1 MEETTEP
8 VVTGNA
14 NLKSNLF
21 RFVTVRHPQMPTEED
36 LDRGFIY
43 APDGLNDPFTSKISS
58 LKEVSE
64 FEKAKALEE
73 VSSDFSR
80 MELSQV
86 KSINAP
92 LYKFSSWLM
101 RNRKYVDF
109 ETIHSKH
116 HGVEV
121 LDLETLKK
129 LWENLLYQTVAHQS
143 SYTRETII
151 QIIIADNFLKKHSNE
166 ALIKNNED
174 LRRLACARVVVPSE
188 IVPKRPPAPSQKAKT
203 FSFYQENQNIS
214 EASEKLDQYQN
225 AIEEL
230 QTLNTRYV
238 EDYGQALST
247 QPPVEEKI
255 EETDSGDIEGII
267 KPPSQ
272 ADIEKIVGTPLSEE
286 YLRGKVS
293 ESSVEAIKE
302 LNLEQ
307 FKTPIQA
314 IKGLE
319 AEMYKISTNA
329 FRDVQLNKKV
339 VATGGSIIEL
349 KGTDERVPLPV
360 CDGLDKPTIID
371 RVNLTINDASNYI
384 SNTNSTSYSV
394 AGGASQE
401 VINGNGYVE
410 WKMPRLF
417 FVFGY
422 ESYVGLSYINA
433 DEYYSSI
440 DYALYVKMNPTTK
453 ALYTGVIEKGVDK
466 GQQGSVVGGDT
477 FRIERDGSTIKYFKN
492 NTLLSQ
498 TTESNPN
505 TPLRVDITLMRYTS
519 IHCLKFAGDN
529 SGSDDGG
536 NSASLEPKM
545 APLGIADYRKVEQEV
560 CCYVA
565 GEVSHIENVL
575 KGEYKKRSTRRLR
588 RSEST
593 YTVETEKET
602 EKLRDTITTDRYEM
616 EQETSQII
624 QEDTAFDLG
633 VSLSTKFGPTK
644 LVVDSS
650 FATATST
657 VESDAQAIFYS
668 QSVTDRAMERVVERV
683 REERTTKII
692 EEFEENNEH
701 GLDNRGENSA
711 HVTGIYR
718 WVDKIYKNRVVNY
731 GKRLMYEF
739 MIPQPAKFH
748 LWAMTQEDGANTSI
762 DKPLDP
768 REAGLSKHTSITETN
783 YAQWAAAYGAK
794 VDAPPALYKEVSN
807 AYAESPNSA
816 SGYNFK
822 DNSFTLPSGYL
833 LDVIE
838 VDGTFSRKS
847 SDANRVWFRMAV
859 GDESFTNPYGYNSV
873 YGYKEEKLPVSLICG
888 YVSQYHFNVTAK
900 VKRKPELLE
909 QWKIETFNKVLNA
922 YKEQKAAYDNALA
935 GLQQTV
941 LRTNPAYNRLI
952 EQEEL
957 KKSCLQWLEVNMGSD
972 FYLKK
977 ENGCE
982 GSKNMPILQRG
993 GLENYASQVKFFEQ
1007 AFEWDIMSYLFYPYY
1022 WGKECDWKEL
1032 YRKDDADPIFLSFL
1046 KSGMARV
1053 VVPVRPN
1060 YEEAV
1065 LHYMETGEIWN
1076 GGEVPTVND
1085 PLHLSVVDELEQGVG
1100 VVEGEP
1106 WETRLPTTLTILQ
1119 ARSNA
1124 LNVEGLPCF
1133 CDDYTGEAT
1142 GDSGLSG
1149 SGDPEGGH
1157 DHGEEPG

>member
-1 MEETTEP
+1 MEESTAP

-14 NLKSNLF
+14 NPKSNLF
-21 RFVTVRHPQMPTEED
+21 RFVTVRHPQMPTEEE
-36 LDRGFIY
+36 LERGFIY
-43 APDGLNDPFTSKISS
+43 APAGLDDPFSKAVAS
-58 LKEVSE
+58 LTKVNEYERS
-64 FEKAKALEE
+64 KTLRE
-73 VSSDFSR
+73 VSSGFTR
-80 MELSQV
+80 MELSEV
-86 KSINAP
+86 KNLNTP
-92 LYKFSSWLM
+92 LHKFSSWLM
-101 RNRKYVDF
+101 RNRKKVDF
-109 ETIHSKH
+109 ATIHSQH

-121 LDLETLKK
+121 LDDNTLKK
-129 LWENLLYQTVAHQS
+129 LWENLIYQTVNNQS
-143 SYTRETII
+143 SYTREVLI
-151 QIIIADNFLKKHSNE
+151 QLIVGDNFIKKHKNE

-174 LRRLACARVVVPSE
+174 LRRLACARVVIPTEV
-188 IVPKRPPAPSQKAKT
+188 VPKRKAAPSKKARQ
-203 FSFYQENQNIS
+203 FSFYEEDQDVN
-214 EASEKLDQYQN
+214 EASEKLNQYQN
-225 AIEEL
+225 TIEEL
-230 QTLNTRYV
+230 QTLNARYV
-238 EDYGQALST
+238 EDYGHELSS
-247 QPPVEEKI
+247 QPPVEEKTELD
-255 EETDSGDIEGII
+255 EEVEGVV

-272 ADIEKIVGTPLSEE
+272 VDIQKVVGTPLSEE
-286 YLRGKVS
+286 YMRNKISDVS
-293 ESSVEAIKE
+293 ISVIKDLKLSEAKTPVEAIKKLE
-302 LNLEQ
+302 L
-307 FKTPIQA
+307 
-314 IKGLE
+314 
-319 AEMYKISTNA
+319 EMHKISTDA
-329 FRDVQLNKKV
+329 FKDVRLTKKV

-349 KGTDERVPLPV
+349 KDSNKGISPLV
-360 CDGLDKPTIID
+360 CDDSDKPTIID
-371 RVNLTINDASNYI
+371 QVNLTINDASNYI
-384 SNTNSTSYSV
+384 SNANTTTYSI

-401 VINGNGYVE
+401 VITGNGYVE
-410 WKMPRLF
+410 WRIPRLSF
-417 FVFGY
+417 IYGY
-422 ESYVGLSYINA
+422 DSYVGLSYVNENA
-433 DEYYSSI
+433 NFNTI
-440 DYALYVKMNPTTK
+440 DYALYVKMNPVTK
-453 ALYTGVIEKGVDK
+453 ALYTGVMERGVDK
-466 GQQGSVVGGDT
+466 GQEGSATGGDA
-477 FRIERDGSTIKYFKN
+477 FRIERDGNSIKYFKN
-492 NTLLSQ
+492 NILLSQ
-498 TTESNPN
+498 AIETSPGE
-505 TPLRVDITLMRYTS
+505 PLCVDITLMRYTT
-519 IHCLKFAGDN
+519 IHCLKF
-529 SGSDDGG
+529 SGEDSNTGDGG
-536 NSASLEPKM
+536 TGTIPEPKM

-657 VESDAQAIFYS
+657 TESDAQAVFYS
-668 QSVTDRAMERVVERV
+668 QSVTDRAMERIVERV
-683 REERTTKII
+683 REERTTRII

-748 LWAMTQEDGANTSI
+748 LWAMTQDDGADTSI
-762 DKPLDP
+762 EKPLDP
-768 REAGLSKHTSITETN
+768 RESGLSKHTSITETN

-807 AYAESPNSA
+807 AYAEDPNNA
-816 SGYNFK
+816 SSFK
-822 DNSFTLPSGYL
+822 FKENSFTLPTGYL
-833 LDVIE
+833 LDTIE
-838 VDGTFSRKS
+838 VDGNFSRLS
-847 SDANRVWFRMAV
+847 SNASRVWFTMAI
-859 GDESFTNPYGYNSV
+859 GDETFSNPYGYKNV

-888 YVSQYHFNVTAK
+888 YISKFYFNVTAR
-900 VKRKPELLE
+900 VKRKPEVLE
-909 QWKIETFNKVLNA
+909 QWKIDTFNKILSA
-922 YKEQKAAYDNALA
+922 YRDQKAAYDNALA
-935 GLQQTV
+935 GLQQSV

-957 KKSCLQWLEVNMGSD
+957 KKSCLQWLEVGMGAD
-972 FYLKK
+972 FYIKK
-977 ENGCE
+977 ENGCLE
-982 GSKNMPILQRG
+982 SEDMPILQRG
-993 GLENYASQVKFFEQ
+993 GLESYASQVKFFEQ

-1022 WGKECDWKEL
+1022 WGKECEWKEL
-1032 YRKDDADPIFLSFL
+1032 YRKDDVDPVFLSFL

-1065 LHYMETGEIWN
+1065 LHYMETDQIWN
-1076 GGEVPTVND
+1076 GGEIPTVND

-1124 LNVEGLPCF
+1124 LDVEGLPCF

-1149 SGDPEGGH
+1149 GSDSEGGH